1 MLNIQNLKLENLKL
15 KNRILLGYSIPIAIL
30 VGLNG
35 LVFFDNQRVSNTLK
49 SAEST
54 EEGVAVIQEMRHN
67 LNRASRTFRG
77 YLLDKPDK
85 MADTYKIY
93 QENLKNYREAV
104 ATAEK
109 LQLTSEQEKEL
120 KEIISMGDQFIAYV
134 DPLMNATRQG
144 NRQMG
149 LDAYNS
155 RQEIQMIR
163 NLDTKIE
170 EFTTQKREALDTL
183 KKRTQEELAFSS
195 LIYSL
200 STLISIAISFF
211 GGLVIAGGIAKTLKE
226 AASQVTDS
234 SSLISNTVTQQ
245 ERIVVEQAES
255 VNQTSS
261 TMDQLGLVSLQSAI
275 QAEASAEGAQKALN
289 IAEDGAKA
297 IEQTMTTMANLK
309 ERVQAIAQQIITLS
323 EQTSQINRVSNLV
336 GDLANQTNMLALNA
350 AVEAARAGE
359 QGKGFGVVASEIR
372 KLADESKKSA
382 EKINTLVNDI
392 QSSMNSTV
400 MVTDE
405 GTKTA
410 EESIKLAQESVQAF
424 LGVAEAI
431 NLVFDNSRE
440 IEQSAKQQAI
450 AVQEVVAA
458 INALNLG
465 AQETTEGIA
474 SVKTSTDKLNSA
486 ARQLEAVV

>member
-1 MLNIQNLKLENLKL
+1 MLNIQNLKIENLKL
-15 KNRILLGYSIPIAIL
+15 KNRILLGYSIPLAIL
-30 VGLNG
+30 LGLNG
-35 LVFFDNQRVSNTLK
+35 LVFFNNQRVSTALQANSNAQLTLDTINDLR
-49 SAEST
+49 S
-54 EEGVAVIQEMRHN
+54 G
-67 LNRASRTFRG
+67 LNRSVRSFRG
-77 YLLDKPDK
+77 YLIDQVEDSFKS
-85 MADTYKIY
+85 Y
-93 QENLKNYREAV
+93 QTGLKNYREAL
-104 ATAEK
+104 AEAEK
-109 LQLTSEQEKEL
+109 LTLDPSLAGQLEQLKTLGDEL
-120 KEIISMGDQFIAYV
+120 VNLIEPMMKQARNGNINSAVSAY
-134 DPLMNATRQG
+134 R
-144 NRQMG
+144 
-149 LDAYNS
+149 S
-155 RQEIQMIR
+155 RQEIELIR
-163 NLDTKIE
+163 RFD
-170 EFTTQKREALDTL
+170 ALA
-183 KKRTQEELAFSS
+183 EELTDEQEKILTQLNQETQVATNFSS
-195 LIYSL
+195 LIYAL
-200 STLISIAISFF
+200 ATLISIAIGVVSA
-211 GGLVIAGGIAKTLKE
+211 LAIASGIAKTLKE

-234 SSLISNTVTQQ
+234 SSLIANTVTQQ
-245 ERIVVEQAES
+245 ERIVIEQADS

-261 TMDQLGLVSLQSAI
+261 TIDQLGLVSLQSAI

-297 IEQTMTTMANLK
+297 IGQTMETMANLK
-309 ERVQAIAQQIITLS
+309 ERVQAIAQQIMTLS
-323 EQTSQINRVSNLV
+323 EQTAQINRVSNLV

-440 IEQSAKQQAI
+440 IEQSAKQQAV

-465 AQETTEGIA
+465 AQETTDGIA
-474 SVKTSTDKLNSA
+474 NVKTSTEKLNSA

>member
-1 MLNIQNLKLENLKL
+1 MLNIQNLKIENLKL
-15 KNRILLGYSIPIAIL
+15 KNRILLGYSIPLAIIF
-30 VGLNG
+30 GLNG
-35 LVFFDNQRVSNTLK
+35 LVFFNNQRVSTALKENEETQQTLETVNK
-49 SAEST
+49 
-54 EEGVAVIQEMRHN
+54 MRHS
-67 LNRASRTFRG
+67 LNRSIRTFRG
-77 YLLDKPDK
+77 YLLDRQEDSFQS
-85 MADTYKIY
+85 Y
-93 QENLKNYREAV
+93 QIGLENYREAL
-104 ATAEK
+104 AESETLTLTPEQNK
-109 LQLTSEQEKEL
+109 QLEKIKNL
-120 KEIISMGDQFIAYV
+120 ANQLVNYI
-134 DPLMNATRQG
+134 DPLMNTAKKG
-144 NRQMG
+144 N
-149 LDAYNS
+149 LAIALNAYKT
-155 RQEIQMIR
+155 RQEIKMIR
-163 NLDTKIE
+163 SLDAQIA
-170 EFTTQKREALDTL
+170 EFVDKKQEILDQLNQETQA
-183 KKRTQEELAFSS
+183 AIYFSS
-195 LIYSL
+195 LIYAL
-200 STLISIAISFF
+200 ATLISIAVGVISA
-211 GGLVIAGGIAKTLKE
+211 LAIASGIAKTLKE

-234 SSLISNTVTQQ
+234 SSLIANTVTQQ
-245 ERIVVEQAES
+245 ERIVIEQADS

-261 TMDQLGLVSLQSAI
+261 TIDQLGLVSLQSAI

-297 IEQTMTTMANLK
+297 IGQTMETMGNLK
-309 ERVQAIAQQIITLS
+309 ERVQAIAQQIMTLS
-323 EQTSQINRVSNLV
+323 EQTAQINRVSNLV

-350 AVEAARAGE
+350 AVEAARAGD

-424 LGVAEAI
+424 LGVTEAI
-431 NLVFDNSRE
+431 NTVFDNSRD

-465 AQETTEGIA
+465 AQETTDGIA
-474 SVKTSTDKLNSA
+474 NVKTSTEKLNSA

>member
-1 MLNIQNLKLENLKL
+1 MLNIQNLKIENLKL
-15 KNRILLGYSIPIAIL
+15 KNRILLGYSIPLAIL

-35 LVFFDNQRVSNTLK
+35 LVFFNNQRVSNALRENEETQQTL
-49 SAEST
+49 ET
-54 EEGVAVIQEMRHN
+54 VNEIRHS
-67 LNRASRTFRG
+67 LNRSIRTFRG
-77 YLLDKPDK
+77 YLLDRQEDSFQS
-85 MADTYKIY
+85 Y
-93 QENLKNYREAV
+93 QIGLENYREALV
-104 ATAEK
+104 NAEK
-109 LQLTSEQEKEL
+109 LVLTPEQNQQLE
-120 KEIISMGDQFIAYV
+120 EIKTLGNQLV
-134 DPLMNATRQG
+134 DYIEPLMNTAKAG
-144 NRQMG
+144 NLQFA
-149 LDAYNS
+149 LNAYKT
-155 RQEIQMIR
+155 RQEIKMIR
-163 NLDTKIE
+163 NLDAKIAD
-170 EFTTQKREALDTL
+170 FVD
-183 KKRTQEELAFSS
+183 KKQEILTRLNQETQETVAFSS
-195 LIYSL
+195 LLYSL
-200 STLISIAISFF
+200 ATLISIAVGIVTA
-211 GGLVIAGGIAKTLKE
+211 LAIASGIAKTLKE

-234 SSLISNTVTQQ
+234 SSLIANTVKQQ
-245 ERIVVEQAES
+245 ERIVVEQADS

-261 TMDQLGLVSLQSAI
+261 TIDQLGLVSLQSAI

-297 IEQTMTTMANLK
+297 IGQTMETMANLK
-309 ERVQAIAQQIITLS
+309 ERVQAIAQQIMTLS
-323 EQTSQINRVSNLV
+323 EQTAQINRVSNLV

-410 EESIKLAQESVQAF
+410 EESIKLAQESVNAF
-424 LGVAEAI
+424 LGVTEAI

-474 SVKTSTDKLNSA
+474 SVKTSTDQLNSA

>member
-1 MLNIQNLKLENLKL
+1 MLNIQNLKIENLKL
-15 KNRILLGYSIPIAIL
+15 KNRILLGYSIPLAIL
-30 VGLNG
+30 LGLNG
-35 LVFFDNQRVSNTLK
+35 LVYFNNQRVAKVLK
-49 SAEST
+49 ENEISQRSVQSINGAHIGIS
-54 EEGVAVIQEMRHN
+54 
-67 LNRASRTFRG
+67 RADRALRG
-77 YLLDKPDK
+77 YLLGSKASLDSYKVGLTNFRSYLEEASKIVTDEEQKTRLEKIK
-85 MADTYKIY
+85 MI
-93 QENLKNYREAV
+93 
-104 ATAEK
+104 
-109 LQLTSEQEKEL
+109 SEQLVAFDNQMIDLVQKGKPEEAIRL
-120 KEIISMGDQFIAYV
+120 FS
-134 DPLMNATRQG
+134 TRQG
-144 NRQMG
+144 IKYLRE
-149 LDAYNS
+149 LES
-155 RQEIQMIR
+155 
-163 NLDTKIE
+163 LSE
-170 EFTTQKREALDTL
+170 EFTE
-183 KKRTQEELAFSS
+183 TQEKFLASS
-195 LIYSL
+195 NQEATATNNFLNITYAL
-200 STLISIAISFF
+200 ATLISIAI
-211 GGLVIAGGIAKTLKE
+211 GVISALAIASGITKTLKE

-234 SSLISNTVTQQ
+234 SSLIANTVTQQ
-245 ERIVVEQAES
+245 ERIVIEQADS

-261 TMDQLGLVSLQSAI
+261 TIDQLGLVSLQSAI

-297 IEQTMTTMANLK
+297 IGQTMETMANLK
-309 ERVQAIAQQIITLS
+309 ERVQAIAQQIMTLS
-323 EQTSQINRVSNLV
+323 EQTAQINRVSNLV

-350 AVEAARAGE
+350 AVEAARAGD

-382 EKINTLVNDI
+382 EKINTLVSDI

-431 NLVFDNSRE
+431 NLVFDNTRE
-440 IEQSAKQQAI
+440 IEQSAKQQAV

-465 AQETTEGIA
+465 AQETTDGIA
-474 SVKTSTDKLNSA
+474 NVKTSTDKLNSA

>member
-1 MLNIQNLKLENLKL
+1 MLNIQNLKIENLKL
-15 KNRILLGYSIPIAIL
+15 KNRILLGYSIPLAIL
-30 VGLNG
+30 LGLNG
-35 LVFFDNQRVSNTLK
+35 LVFFNNQRVSNALKENSNSQLTLD
-49 SAEST
+49 T
-54 EEGVAVIQEMRHN
+54 VNDLRHG
-67 LNRASRTFRG
+67 LNRSVRAFRG
-77 YLLDKPDK
+77 YLIDQQDDSFKS
-85 MADTYKIY
+85 Y
-93 QENLKNYREAV
+93 QTGLKNYQDALAE
-104 ATAEK
+104 AEK
-109 LQLTSEQEKEL
+109 LQLDPAQAEQLEQIKVLGEEL
-120 KEIISMGDQFIAYV
+120 LNFIE
-134 DPLMNATRQG
+134 PLMNQARNGNAKAAINFYKTRKG
-144 NRQMG
+144 IE
-149 LDAYNS
+149 L
-155 RQEIQMIR
+155 IR
-163 NLDTKIE
+163 RFDTLAE
-170 EFTTQKREALDTL
+170 EFTDEKEKILTQLNQDTQN
-183 KKRTQEELAFSS
+183 TNNFSS
-195 LIYSL
+195 LIYAL
-200 STLISIAISFF
+200 ATLISIAVGVVSA
-211 GGLVIAGGIAKTLKE
+211 LAIASGIAKTLKE

-234 SSLISNTVTQQ
+234 SSLIANTVKQQ
-245 ERIVVEQAES
+245 ERIVVEQADS

-261 TMDQLGLVSLQSAI
+261 TIDQLGLVSLQSAI

-297 IEQTMTTMANLK
+297 IGQTMETMANLK

-323 EQTSQINRVSNLV
+323 EQTAQINRVSNLV

-440 IEQSAKQQAI
+440 IEQSAKQQAV

-474 SVKTSTDKLNSA
+474 SVKTSTDQLNSA